1 MLQRGELPA
10 LLFEL
15 DLTGMV
21 VLCLAALLVVAIVF
35 LVLVLYRRQGERPRP
50 AN

>member
-1 MLQRGELPA
+1 
-10 LLFEL
+10 
-15 DLTGMV
+15 MV
-21 VLCLAALLVVAIVF
+21 LLCLAALLVVAIVF

>member
-1 MLQRGELPA
+1 MTA
-10 LLFEL
+10 LWIL
-15 DLTGMV
+15 
-21 VLCLAALLVVAIVF
+21 LAALLVVAIVF